1 MALVKILASNL
12 FAGANFQKLEVGKVY
27 DVDSAIAEKW
37 VEQGKAET
45 SKEKASEKL
54 VFEVATPSAP
64 ISTDTSV
71 LQSKLND
78 ALEQLKTAQEALSSK
93 DEEHAAA
100 LEQLKTDHATELDE
114 ANKRAATAEAALAEA
129 TKKAK

>member
-45 SKEKASEKL
+45 SKEKGGEKL
-54 VFEVATPSAP
+54 SFEVATPSAP
-64 ISTDTSV
+64 VSKENSV
-71 LQSKLND
+71 LELKLND
-78 ALEQLKTAQEALSSK
+78 ALEQLKAAQDSAEAK
-93 DEEHAAA
+93 DKEHADALAA
-100 LEQLKTDHATELDE
+100 
-114 ANKRAATAEAALAEA
+114 ANKRADDAEAALAA
-129 TKKAK
+129 VTKKDK

>member
-1 MALVKILASNL
+1 MALVKIIAANL

-37 VEQGKAET
+37 VEQGRAEA

-64 ISTDTSV
+64 VSTDTNA
-71 LQSKLND
+71 LQTRLND
-78 ALEQLKTAQEALSSK
+78 ALEQLKTAQEALTAK
-93 DEEHAAA
+93 DEDHAAA
-100 LEQLKTDHATELDE
+100 LEQLKTAHATELDE
-114 ANKRAATAEAALAEA
+114 ANKRADTAAAALAEA

>member
-27 DVDSAIAEKW
+27 DVDSAIADKW

-64 ISTDTSV
+64 VSTDASV
-71 LQSKLND
+71 LQSKLD
-78 ALEQLKTAQEALSSK
+78 DVLEQLKVAQDAAEAK
-93 DEEHAAA
+93 DKEHADT
-100 LEQLKTDHATELDE
+100 LEA
-114 ANKRAATAEAALAEA
+114 ANKRADDAEAALAAA
-129 TKKAK
+129 TKKDK